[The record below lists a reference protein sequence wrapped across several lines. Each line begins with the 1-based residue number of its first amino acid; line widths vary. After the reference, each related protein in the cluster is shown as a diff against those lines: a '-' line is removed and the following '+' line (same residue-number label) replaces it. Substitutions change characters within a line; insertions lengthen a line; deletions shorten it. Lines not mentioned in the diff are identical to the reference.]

1 MVADV
6 IALADGRMLAVWVV
20 AGDRSAPSEGIH
32 YCISSD
38 DGKTWDAGT
47 TVTIM
52 ADTMIVGRYYQPKT
66 LQLDDDPL
74 ATVFFKGPQE
84 EMEGIYFVKVPLAS
98 LG

>member
-1 MVADV
+1 M
-6 IALADGRMLAVWVV
+6 IALADGRMVAVWVV
-20 AGDRSAPSEGIH
+20 AGDRSAPSQGIH

-38 DGKTWDAGT
+38 GKTWYADS

-66 LQLDDDPL
+66 LQLDDDTI
-74 ATVFFKGPQE
+74 ATVFFKGPQA
-84 EMEGIYFVKVPLAS
+84 EMEGIFFVKVPIKT